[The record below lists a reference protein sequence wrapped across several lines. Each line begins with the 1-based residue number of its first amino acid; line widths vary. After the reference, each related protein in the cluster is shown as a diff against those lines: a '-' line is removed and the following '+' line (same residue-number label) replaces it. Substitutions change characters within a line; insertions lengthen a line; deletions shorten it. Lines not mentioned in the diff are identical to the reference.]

1 MTVIITDEQ
10 RKEFDAV
17 AKPLIKW
24 LNDNCHPHCSI
35 IITTTHAELVEGV
48 NVLYTEEYI
57 KD

>member
-1 MTVIITDEQ
+1 MVLTSTQ
-10 RKEFDAV
+10 HAEFCEV

-35 IITTTHAELVEGV
+35 IITTTHAELLEGIAA
-48 NVLYTEEYI
+48 TETTEFL